1 MITEI
6 FRSTWSLFLGLL
18 LLMLGNGLQGTL
30 SGWRATFEGFS
41 SSTTGLIMTAYYIGV
56 LGGSTYTPKLIRQVG
71 HVRVFAALASLA
83 STAVLVQAIFI
94 DPLTWGMMRLTT
106 GFCFA
111 GIFVICESW
120 LNERSDNE
128 SRGMVLSIYLFISIG
143 GLAGG
148 QWLFNLADPTGLFL
162 FILGSILLSIALVPV
177 LLTPTVA
184 PEINEY
190 ESMNP
195 IKLFK
200 ISPTGVVSIVLS
212 SVAAGAMIG
221 MGPVYAAEEG
231 MSIARTASF
240 MSIFLALGA
249 IAHIPLGWLSD
260 RVDRRLVI
268 LGSCISAV
276 LLCVALLG
284 IDVKSDLFVFVF
296 GLLGAMVLPIYA
308 LGGAHTNDRLRP
320 EQMANA
326 SGTIVLL
333 YGVGAAIGP
342 ISMGLIIKQFGNI
355 SFIYYL
361 GAINLLTGVL
371 VFAWLFQRD
380 AVPDDE
386 QVDFQLAPSQ
396 ATILTADAIAWEA
409 EEMILADEEA
419 EDNDSNSENSAD
431 KNQLDNDK

>member
-6 FRSTWSLFLGLL
+6 FRSTWSLFFGMT

-30 SGWRATFEGFS
+30 SGWRASYEGFGS
-41 SSTTGLIMTAYYIGV
+41 TTTGLIMTAYYVGV
-56 LGGSTYTPKLIRQVG
+56 LIGSFLTTKLIRQVG

-83 STAVLVQAIFI
+83 SAAVLAQAIFI
-94 DPLTWGMMRLTT
+94 DPLTWGLMRLMT

-111 GIFVICESW
+111 GIFVIVESW
-120 LNERSDNE
+120 LNEKSDNH
-128 SRGMVLSIYLFISIG
+128 SRGTVLSIYLFISVG

-148 QWLFNLADPTGLFL
+148 QWLFNLGDPTGLVL
-162 FILGSILLSIALVPV
+162 FVLGSILLSMALVPV

-195 IKLFK
+195 IKLFRV
-200 ISPTGVVSIVLS
+200 SPTGVVSIVLS
-212 SVAAGAMIG
+212 SIAVGVMIG
-221 MGPVYAAEEG
+221 MGPAYAANEG
-231 MSIARTASF
+231 MSITRTASF
-240 MSIFLALGA
+240 MSVFLAFGA

-268 LGSCISAV
+268 LGACLSAA
-276 LLCVALLG
+276 LLSVALLR
-284 IDVKSDLFVFVF
+284 INVKSDLFVIVY
-296 GLLGAMVLPIYA
+296 GLLGAMVLPIYS

-333 YGVGAAIGP
+333 YGIGAAIGP
-342 ISMGLIIKQFGNI
+342 ITMGLIIKQFGNI
-355 SFIYYL
+355 SFIYYI
-361 GAINLLTGVL
+361 GAINLLTAVL

-380 AVPDDE
+380 AVPDEE

-396 ATILTADAIAWEA
+396 ATVLTADAIAWEA
-409 EEMILADEEA
+409 EEMILADEE
-419 EDNDSNSENSAD
+419 DNASAANKTDSTHDKAD
-431 KNQLDNDK
+431 N

>member
-1 MITEI
+1 MIVEI
-6 FRSTWSLFLGLL
+6 FRSTWSLFFGMT

-30 SGWRATFEGFS
+30 VGWRANYEGFS
-41 SSTTGLIMTAYYIGV
+41 SSTTGLIMTAYYVGV
-56 LGGSTYTPKLIRQVG
+56 LGGSFLTTKLIRQVG

-83 STAVLVQAIFI
+83 SAAVLAQAVFI
-94 DPLTWGMMRLTT
+94 EPFTWVGMRLLT

-111 GIFVICESW
+111 GIFVIVESW

-128 SRGMVLSIYLFISIG
+128 SRGMVLSIYLFISLG

-148 QWLFNLADPTGLFL
+148 QWLFNLGDPTGLFL
-162 FILGSILLSIALVPV
+162 FILGSILLSMALVPV

-195 IKLFK
+195 IKLFR
-200 ISPTGVVSIVLS
+200 ISPTGVASIVLS
-212 SVAAGAMIG
+212 SVAVGVMIG

-240 MSIFLALGA
+240 MSVFLAFGA

-260 RVDRRLVI
+260 HIDRRLVL
-268 LGSCISAV
+268 LGTCISAT
-276 LLCVALLG
+276 LLSVTLLK
-284 IDVKSDLFVFVF
+284 IDVKSDLFVIVF
-296 GLLGAMVLPIYA
+296 GFLGAMVLPIYS
-308 LGGAHTNDRLRP
+308 LGVAHTNDRLRP

-342 ISMGLIIKQFGNI
+342 ISMGYLIKHFGNVA
-355 SFIYYL
+355 FIYYL
-361 GAINLLTGVL
+361 GAINLLTGLLVL
-371 VFAWLFQRD
+371 YWMIQRD
-380 AVPDDE
+380 AVPDED

-396 ATILTADAIAWEA
+396 ATILTMDAIAYEA

-419 EDNDSNSENSAD
+419 EAD
-431 KNQLDNDK
+431 EDEPAEEK

>member
-1 MITEI
+1 MIGEI
-6 FRSTWSLFLGLL
+6 FRSTWSLFFGMT

-30 SGWRATFEGFS
+30 VGWRANFEGFS
-41 SSTTGLIMTAYYIGV
+41 STTIGLIMTAYYVGV
-56 LGGSTYTPKLIRQVG
+56 LAGSFLTTDLIKQVG

-83 STAVLVQAIFI
+83 SASVLAQAIFI
-94 DPLTWGMMRLTT
+94 EPYTWGFMRLIF

-111 GIFVICESW
+111 GIFVIVESW
-120 LNERSDNE
+120 LNERSDNK
-128 SRGMVLSIYLFISIG
+128 SRGMVLSIYLFISLG

-162 FILGSILLSIALVPV
+162 FVFGSILLSIALVPV

-195 IKLFK
+195 VKLFK
-200 ISPTGVVSIVLS
+200 IAPTGVASIVLS
-212 SVAAGAMIG
+212 SIAVGVMIG
-221 MGPVYAAEEG
+221 MGPVYASAEG

-240 MSIFLALGA
+240 MSVFLALGA

-260 RVDRRLVI
+260 RIDRRLVI
-268 LGSCISAV
+268 FGTCVTATLLSIS
-276 LLCVALLG
+276 LLK
-284 IDVKSDLFVFVF
+284 IDVKSDLFVIVF
-296 GLLGAMVLPIYA
+296 GLLGAMILPIYS

-333 YGVGAAIGP
+333 YGVGAAFGP
-342 ISMGLIIKQFGNI
+342 ITMGFIIKLYGNV

-361 GAINLLTGVL
+361 GAINFLTALLVL
-371 VFAWLFQRD
+371 VWLFKRD
-380 AVPDDE
+380 AVPE
-386 QVDFQLAPSQ
+386 EQQVDFQLAPST
-396 ATILTADAIAWEA
+396 ATILTADAIAYEA

-419 EDNDSNSENSAD
+419 DSTGEISEEMDSENIE
-431 KNQLDNDK
+431 

>member
-1 MITEI
+1 MIVEI
-6 FRSTWSLFLGLL
+6 FRSTWSLFFGMT

-30 SGWRATFEGFS
+30 IGWRASYEGFGS
-41 SSTTGLIMTAYYIGV
+41 GTTGLIMTAYFVGV
-56 LGGSTYTPKLIRQVG
+56 LGGSSFTTKLIRQVG

-83 STAVLVQAIFI
+83 SAAVLVQAMYIEPI
-94 DPLTWGMMRLTT
+94 TWGIMRLVT

-111 GIFVICESW
+111 GIFVIVESW
-120 LNERSDNE
+120 LNERSDNQ
-128 SRGMVLSIYLFISIG
+128 SRGMVLSIYLFISVG

-148 QWLFNLADPTGLFL
+148 QLLFNLGDPTGLFL
-162 FILGSILLSIALVPV
+162 FIFGSILLSMALVPV
-177 LLTPTVA
+177 LLTPTEA

-195 IKLFK
+195 LKLYH

-212 SVAAGAMIG
+212 SVAVGVMIG
-221 MGPVYAAEEG
+221 MGPVYAAKEG

-240 MSIFLALGA
+240 MSVFLAFGA
-249 IAHIPLGWLSD
+249 IAYIPLGWLSD
-260 RVDRRLVI
+260 RIDRRLVI
-268 LGSCISAV
+268 LGSCVSAV
-276 LLCVALLG
+276 ILSLILLNIEVNNN
-284 IDVKSDLFVFVF
+284 LFIIVF
-296 GLLGAMVLPIYA
+296 GLLGAMVLPIYS
-308 LGGAHTNDRLRP
+308 LGSAHTNDRLRP

-342 ISMGLIIKQFGNI
+342 ISMGFIFKYFGNV

-396 ATILTADAIAWEA
+396 ATILTADAIAYEA
-409 EEMILADEEA
+409 EEMIQADELE
-419 EDNDSNSENSAD
+419 EGKEN
-431 KNQLDNDK
+431 NQ